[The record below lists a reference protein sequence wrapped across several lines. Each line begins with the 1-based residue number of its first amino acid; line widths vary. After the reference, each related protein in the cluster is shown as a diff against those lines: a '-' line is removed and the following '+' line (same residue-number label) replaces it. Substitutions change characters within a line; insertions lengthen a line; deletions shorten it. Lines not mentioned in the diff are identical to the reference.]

1 MNVQAEVSLY
11 ALRTSDLGQAIE
23 SFLGELKGA
32 GLTVQPGN
40 MSSTVAGDVD
50 AVFSSVGAAFK
61 AVAENGQVVL
71 VMKVSNACP
80 SYNPSEGNTADAGS
94 AI

>member
-1 MNVQAEVSLY
+1 MNVQAEISLY
-11 ALRTSDLGQAIE
+11 PLRTSDLGHAIE
-23 SFLGELKGA
+23 SLLDELKAA
-32 GLTVQPGN
+32 GLAAQPGN

-50 AVFSSVGAAFK
+50 AVFSTVGAAFK

-80 SYNPSEGNTADAGS
+80 LGDTVEGMNADVG
-94 AI
+94 